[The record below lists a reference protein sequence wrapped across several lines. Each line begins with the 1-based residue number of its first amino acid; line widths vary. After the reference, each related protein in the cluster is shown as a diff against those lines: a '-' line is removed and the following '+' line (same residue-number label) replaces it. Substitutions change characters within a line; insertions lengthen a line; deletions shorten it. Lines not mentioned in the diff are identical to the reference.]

1 MKKKIITALTAVM
14 IIASSAVPTMANTV
28 GYNFTFYSPEG
39 FVSSNSGTK
48 NLTINSSSIYSNNVF
63 GTRIRRAA
71 DNATMSNY
79 VKHTS
84 QETSRSYAYTKSA
97 KKSTLYYMRGKKDDC
112 STSSSQ
118 LNVIGRV
125 TY

>member
-48 NLTINSSSIYSNNVF
+48 NDTEQRYYLTINSSSIYSNNVF

-71 DNATMSNY
+71 TML
-79 VKHTS
+79 
-84 QETSRSYAYTKSA
+84 Q
-97 KKSTLYYMRGKKDDC
+97 
-112 STSSSQ
+112 
-118 LNVIGRV
+118 
-125 TY
+125 

>member
-1 MKKKIITALTAVM
+1 
-14 IIASSAVPTMANTV
+14 
-28 GYNFTFYSPEG
+28 
-39 FVSSNSGTK
+39 
-48 NLTINSSSIYSNNVF
+48 
-63 GTRIRRAA
+63 
-71 DNATMSNY
+71 MSNY

>member
-1 MKKKIITALTAVM
+1 VSVSLGINDDKNTMPGCGISARLTL
-14 IIASSAVPTMANTV
+14 N
-28 GYNFTFYSPEG
+28 
-39 FVSSNSGTK
+39 SNKPS
-48 NLTINSSSIYSNNVF
+48 